1 MDFNIKGTSPEK
13 IVIKLSGSMFN
24 FNKEYDTLAKY
35 AELFVSLNQ
44 RVQLIIVAGGGNIA
58 RHYIELGR
66 ALKSDEATLDAIGI
80 DISRL
85 NGRLL
90 LAALGHNAYPEIPKT
105 LEEIAIAMEF
115 NKIIVTGGLH
125 PGQSTNATSALI
137 CEKIRANAFI
147 NATDVPGIYDKDPR
161 VNPDARMFPELSVDK
176 CIEILGCNDSRAG
189 TYELMDIVALKVLQR
204 SRIRTIVT
212 EANVNTLKEIIL
224 NRSSRGTTITF

>member
-13 IVIKLSGSMFN
+13 IVIKLSGSIFN
-24 FNKEYDTLAKY
+24 FNTEYDTLAKY
-35 AELFVSLNQ
+35 AELFVNLNQ

-58 RHYIELGR
+58 RYYIELGR
-66 ALKSDEATLDAIGI
+66 ALNSDEATLDAIGI

-137 CEKIRANAFI
+137 C
-147 NATDVPGIYDKDPR
+147 
-161 VNPDARMFPELSVDK
+161 
-176 CIEILGCNDSRAG
+176 
-189 TYELMDIVALKVLQR
+189 
-204 SRIRTIVT
+204 
-212 EANVNTLKEIIL
+212 
-224 NRSSRGTTITF
+224 